1 MKITSFE
8 ECKRR
13 VSQLSTSLSEVV
25 EFLDF
30 ADNTLTAVNVLKG
43 ERNGQPAR
51 KIDSTQPQT
60 ALPKM
65 PEALTDRVMHIFQTA
80 EKPLRPKEAAE
91 LYEAR
96 GWPRSDNKRTF
107 YIAILGAMRYL
118 AAKKHTLERTETGHY
133 KLKSTI

>member
-13 VSQLSTSLSEVV
+13 VSEISGSLSEVV

-30 ADNTLTAVNVLKG
+30 ADNTLTAVHILKG

-51 KIDSTQPQT
+51 KLDSTQQQP

-65 PEALTDRVMHIFQTA
+65 PEALTDRVMNIFQTA
-80 EKPLRPKEAAE
+80 ERPLRPKEAAE
-91 LYEAR
+91 LYEIR

-118 AAKKHTLERTETGHY
+118 ARKK
-133 KLKSTI
+133 